1 MKKISNGVYA
11 FELEMERLGQTS
23 TIYPLLIFD
32 GDTSA
37 MIDAGLPTSIP
48 EIKTQLSEVGLAIS
62 DIDAFILTHQDLDH
76 IGGLPSLVALA
87 SEGTDVICHEAEKP
101 FIEGTEQFGRLNPE
115 NLKTTLDSM
124 PESLRDEMQKLVVEA
139 KAYKGVAV
147 TKTVEDGDVLPFGGG
162 ITVIHTPGH
171 TEGHICLYL
180 NKNGI
185 LVAGDELDLVDG
197 ELLGPKHGLSADEG
211 EAYASISKLTKYD
224 IEDVLCYHGGLFAG
238 DARERIAG
246 LANET
251 LNDEEG

>member
-48 EIKTQLSEVGLAIS
+48 EIETQLSEVGLAIS

-76 IGGLPSLVALA
+76 IGGLPALVALA
-87 SEGTDVICHEAEKP
+87 AEGTEVICHGAEEP
-101 FIEGTEQFGRLNPE
+101 YIEGTKQFGRLDPE
-115 NLKTTLDSM
+115 NLKTTFESM
-124 PESLRDEMQKLVVEA
+124 PESLRDEMQKLVAEA

-147 TKTVEDGDVLPFGGG
+147 TNTVEDGDVLPFGGG
-162 ITVIHTPGH
+162 ITVVHTPGH

-180 NKNGI
+180 NESGM

-197 ELLGPKHGLSADEG
+197 GLFGPKHGLSADEE
-211 EAYASISKLTKYD
+211 EAYASIAKLTKYD
-224 IEDVLCYHGGLFAG
+224 IESVLCYHGGFFAG
-238 DARERIAG
+238 NARERITE
-246 LANET
+246 LANVAPGG
-251 LNDEEG
+251 EER

>member
-1 MKKISNGVYA
+1 MQRIADGVYA
-11 FELEMERLGQTS
+11 LELEMERLGQKS
-23 TIYPLLIFD
+23 KIYPLLLSD

-37 MIDAGLPTSIP
+37 LIDAGLPTSIP
-48 EIKTQLSEVGLAIS
+48 EIEAQLGEIGLTVS
-62 DIDAFILTHQDLDH
+62 DIDAFVLTHQDLDH
-76 IGGLPSLVALA
+76 IGGLPGLVALA
-87 SEGTDVICHEAEKP
+87 SEGTDVICHEAEKS
-101 FIEGTEQFGRLNPE
+101 FIEGTEQFGKLNPE

-246 LANET
+246 LVNET
-251 LNDEEG
+251 LNDEER